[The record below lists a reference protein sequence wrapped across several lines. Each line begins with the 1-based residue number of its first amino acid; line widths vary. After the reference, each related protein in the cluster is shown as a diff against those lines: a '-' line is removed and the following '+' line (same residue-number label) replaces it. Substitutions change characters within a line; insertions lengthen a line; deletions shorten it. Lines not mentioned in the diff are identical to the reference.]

1 MFAIIIFGVKM
12 RIAIIGTG
20 NVGKNLGTALEKSNE
35 VVYGSRD
42 PKAAKMKLKG
52 KNIIGINDAAKSA
65 DIIVLAV
72 PYLAAKETIEKM
84 KESIKGKIIID
95 VCNPLGP
102 NFEWKKD
109 SQDSAA
115 EEIARQAHGA
125 KVVKAFNT
133 IFAENMRTGKV
144 GENKLTT
151 FIAGDDEDAKN
162 KVMDLARDIGMEPV
176 DVGALKKARYIEPAG
191 LMIIELGYSKNL
203 GTGIG
208 LKLVKQNK

>member
-20 NVGKNLGTALEKSNE
+20 NVGKNLGAALENSNE

-42 PKAAKMKLKG
+42 PTAAKTKLKG

-65 DIIVLAV
+65 DVIVLAV

-84 KESIKGKIIID
+84 RENIKGKIIID
-95 VCNPLGP
+95 VCNPLGS

-133 IFAENMRTGKV
+133 IFAENMKTGKV
-144 GENKLTT
+144 GKDKLTT
-151 FIAGDDEDAKN
+151 FIAGDDEEAKN
-162 KVMDLARDIGMEPV
+162 KVMDLARGIGMEPV

-191 LMIIELGYSKNL
+191 IMMIELGYAKNL
-203 GTGIG
+203 GTNIG

>member
-1 MFAIIIFGVKM
+1 M

-20 NVGKNLGTALEKSNE
+20 NVGRNLGAALEKGNE

-42 PKAAKMKLKG
+42 PKAAQDKLKG
-52 KNIIGINDAAKSA
+52 KNITGINEAAKSA
-65 DIIVLAV
+65 DVIVLAV
-72 PYLAAKETIEKM
+72 PYPAAKEAIEKM
-84 KESIKGKIIID
+84 KESIKGKILID
-95 VCNPLGP
+95 VCNPLGS

-115 EEIARQAHGA
+115 EEIARHAQGA

-151 FIAGDDEDAKN
+151 FIAGDDDDAKD
-162 KVMDLARDIGMEPV
+162 KVMGLARDIGMEPV

-191 LMIIELGYSKNL
+191 LMMIELGYAKNL
-203 GTGIG
+203 GTSIG
-208 LKLVKQNK
+208 LKLVKEDKQQDAKHSE